1 MFERYQ
7 DYVKFGYKVRLFLRW
22 LTKTLKIK
30 DKVMNWKDIQ
40 GASKSIRNTDG
51 INMKAENR
59 EALEAITVG
68 LLAGGRV
75 QEYGIA
81 MQSLEKINAQ
91 HALGTVMKEVSGL
104 IRDLRDGQVPAK
116 AETDEVPAWV
126 EGLVTRI
133 DKLEKVLDHPDNG
146 D

>member
-1 MFERYQ
+1 
-7 DYVKFGYKVRLFLRW
+7 
-22 LTKTLKIK
+22 
-30 DKVMNWKDIQ
+30 MNWKDIQ

-104 IRDLRDGQVPAK
+104 IRDLRDGQVPTK
-116 AETDEVPAWV
+116 TVEDTDEVPAWV
-126 EGLVTRI
+126 EGLVNRI

>member
-1 MFERYQ
+1 
-7 DYVKFGYKVRLFLRW
+7 
-22 LTKTLKIK
+22 
-30 DKVMNWKDIQ
+30 MNWKDIQ

-104 IRDLRDGQVPAK
+104 IRDLREGQVPAK
-116 AETDEVPAWV
+116 PVEEEVVPTWV
-126 EGLVTRI
+126 EGLVNRI
-133 DKLEKVLDHPDNG
+133 DKLEKVLAHPDNG

>member
-7 DYVKFGYKVRLFLRW
+7 DYVKFDYEVRLFLKW
-22 LTKTLKIK
+22 LIKTTK
-30 DKVMNWKDIQ
+30 DKGIAMNWKDIQ

-51 INMKAENR
+51 ITMKAENR

-75 QEYGIA
+75 QEYGVA

-91 HALGTVMKEVSGL
+91 HAMGEVMKEVSGL
-104 IRDLRDGQVPAK
+104 LRELRSGKVDTPTEEKVP
-116 AETDEVPAWV
+116 EWV
-126 EGLVTRI
+126 EKLVVGQDQLFKRI
-133 DKLEKVLDHPDNG
+133 TVLEKK
-146 D
+146 